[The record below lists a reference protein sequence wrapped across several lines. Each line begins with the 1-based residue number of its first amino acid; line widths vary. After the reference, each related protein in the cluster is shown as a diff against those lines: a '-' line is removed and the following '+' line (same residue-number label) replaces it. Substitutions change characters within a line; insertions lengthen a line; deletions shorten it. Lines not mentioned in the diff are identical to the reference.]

1 MSVFNGSTGGS
12 AVQAKLEEAA
22 RAREAL
28 ARARFER
35 KMARRRSTL
44 VGRVELLEG
53 QLRAQGI
60 EFDNRLAVLE
70 SVVAALTSSRDC
82 NCCACRE
89 RAADSPW
96 DPPF

>member
-12 AVQAKLEEAA
+12 AVQAKLKEA
-22 RAREAL
+22 E
-28 ARARFER
+28 RARFER